1 MVSKELMDKIE
12 AAIASIRPYMQSD
25 GGDLELES
33 VTEDMVVRVRFIGT
47 CGTCPYSSMTLR
59 NGVVEAIKQHAQ
71 EIREVIAVDA

>member
-33 VTEDMVVRVRFIGT
+33 VTEV
-47 CGTCPYSSMTLR
+47 
-59 NGVVEAIKQHAQ
+59 
-71 EIREVIAVDA
+71 

>member
-59 NGVVEAIKQHAQ
+59 NGVVEAIKQHAP